1 MTTVRPQAV
10 CPQAVCPQVVCSQLL
25 FALNYGSPQLSLRYD
40 YDDDYGYD
48 YGYERA
54 ESGAEL

>member
-10 CPQAVCPQVVCSQLL
+10 CPQAVRPQLL
-25 FALNYGSPQLSLRYD
+25 FALNYGSHQLCLHYD
-40 YDDDYGYD
+40 CDDDEDYD

-54 ESGAEL
+54 ESEAEL